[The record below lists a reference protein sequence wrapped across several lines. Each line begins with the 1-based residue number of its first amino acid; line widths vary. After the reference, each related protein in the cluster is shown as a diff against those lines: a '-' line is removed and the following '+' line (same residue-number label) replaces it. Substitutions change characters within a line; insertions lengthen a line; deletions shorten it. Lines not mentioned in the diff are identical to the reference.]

1 MRTYD
6 PFREMETL
14 RREIDRAFS
23 NVITGTSS
31 SQSPIAFLPG
41 RAARAYPLLNLS
53 EDKENLYIEALAPG
67 LDPQTLNLTI
77 VRNNLTISGEKSAPQ
92 GVSNEAY
99 HRSER
104 AWGKFTR
111 SVDLPV
117 EVDSNRVQARY
128 QDGLLQIALPKAEEA
143 KPKQITVA
151 VS

>member
-1 MRTYD
+1 
-6 PFREMETL
+6 MEAL

-23 NVITGTSS
+23 NVLTGSSS
-31 SQSPIAFLPG
+31 SQSPVAFLPG
-41 RAARAYPLLNLS
+41 RAARAYPLLNVS

-67 LDPQTLNLTI
+67 LDPQALNLSL
-77 VRNNLTISGEKSAPQ
+77 VGNNLTISGEKSAPQ
-92 GVSNEAY
+92 SVSNEAY

-117 EVDSNRVQARY
+117 EVDSNHVQARY
-128 QDGLLQIALPKAEEA
+128 QDGLLQIVLPKAEVA
-143 KPKQITVA
+143 KPKQINVQ